1 MVRYFPGRVV
11 TDATPAASSPLES
24 RSLPS
29 HGVLLA
35 AARGS
40 AVWNCGWET
49 AVCVWV
55 GRTAGMGQAGKVA
68 IGEKSISFLT
78 ETLSKLLF
86 FLLHSLFTISTSK
99 NI

>member
-1 MVRYFPGRVV
+1 
-11 TDATPAASSPLES
+11 
-24 RSLPS
+24 
-29 HGVLLA
+29 
-35 AARGS
+35 
-40 AVWNCGWET
+40 
-49 AVCVWV
+49 
-55 GRTAGMGQAGKVA
+55 MGQAGKVA